1 MKTALTAA
9 LALLAGCAAP
19 RAPTLQE
26 IIDGSRGGKPPRYE
40 RTERL
45 CLNLFSNS
53 LTYTVLEQ
61 DEAERQMMELAK
73 RAPFEEAWAY
83 FPRSKRCM
91 EIGVAMTASQEPNG
105 RVHSV
110 GVTLDLPELKSYV
123 RRTKEREVVIYH
135 IHPSGFMAK
144 VREQNVDSI
153 AKVLGDKTAAEMY
166 IQMMHRM
173 PSTGDLAAHIS
184 TLRGL
189 HEEVAGIKVTHRVA
203 TEFGVVEMRLMTAA
217 DRAYRE
223 GLFEDVMERVQ
234 PVIDR
239 SGNDTMYMTS
249 ILSKA
254 GIDSRKAMT
263 LLTDGLPRLSS
274 NVDSEGTRVFVYQ
287 SR

>member
-1 MKTALTAA
+1 MKTVLTAA

-19 RAPTLQE
+19 QGLTQQDL
-26 IIDGSRGGKPPRYE
+26 IDIGRMGKPPKYE
-40 RTERL
+40 RVERL
-45 CLNLFSNS
+45 CLNPFSDS
-53 LTYTVLEQ
+53 VTYARLEQ
-61 DEAERQMMELAK
+61 EEAERQMKELAK

-173 PSTGDLAAHIS
+173 PSTAIFSTEKPRSVSETEAKIS
-184 TLRGL
+184 KNILNRSGL
-189 HEEVAGIKVTHRVA
+189 DEPILCGTGIK
-203 TEFGVVEMRLMTAA
+203 
-217 DRAYRE
+217 
-223 GLFEDVMERVQ
+223 
-234 PVIDR
+234 
-239 SGNDTMYMTS
+239 
-249 ILSKA
+249 
-254 GIDSRKAMT
+254 
-263 LLTDGLPRLSS
+263 
-274 NVDSEGTRVFVYQ
+274 
-287 SR
+287 

>member
-1 MKTALTAA
+1 MKTVLTAA

-19 RAPTLQE
+19 QGLTQQDL
-26 IIDGSRGGKPPRYE
+26 IDIGRMGKPPKYE
-40 RTERL
+40 RVERL
-45 CLNLFSNS
+45 CLNPFSNR
-53 LTYTVLEQ
+53 LTYAVIEQ

-83 FPRSKRCM
+83 FPKTKQCR
-91 EIGVAMTASQEPNG
+91 EIGVAMSTSQKLDG
-105 RVHSV
+105 RVHSI
-110 GVTLDLPELKSYV
+110 GVSLDMPELKKYV
-123 RRTKEREVVIYH
+123 RSTQEREVVIYR
-135 IHPSGFMAK
+135 IHPSKFIEK

-153 AKVLGDKTAAEMY
+153 ANVLGDKTAAEMY
-166 IQMMHRM
+166 IQIMLRM

-203 TEFGVVEMRLMTAA
+203 TEFGVIEMRLTAAA

-223 GLFEDVMERVQ
+223 CSFEDAMARVQ

-239 SGNDTMYMTS
+239 SGHDTLYMAI

-274 NVDSEGTRVFVYQ
+274 NVDSEGKRVFVYQ